1 MKGKRKTVVPKVII
15 LDRDGVILCHVE
27 KYILKKEDVSFIPG
41 SIEAIQQ
48 LLRRGIKIAVVSNQS
63 PISRKLVNQEF
74 VSATN
79 SFIKA
84 TIGCENKI
92 KFYICPHT
100 DKDNCFCR
108 KPKNGLIKQVM
119 VDYGVESDE
128 CWLIGDADTDILA
141 GTNSGISHNYQVLSG
156 RQDKPCG
163 LQKGTFKNL
172 KELVENFEKLA
183 EDEYGK

>member
-27 KYILKKEDVSFIPG
+27 KYILK
-41 SIEAIQQ
+41 
-48 LLRRGIKIAVVSNQS
+48 
-63 PISRKLVNQEF
+63 
-74 VSATN
+74 
-79 SFIKA
+79 
-84 TIGCENKI
+84 
-92 KFYICPHT
+92 
-100 DKDNCFCR
+100 KDNCFCR

-141 GTNSGISHNYQVLSG
+141 GINSGISHNYQVLSG